1 LTSDR
6 VDYVIS
12 DATYEEQVERIIGVD
27 LTAIDSK
34 AIIVNT
40 KWFTDCVQSKQLLPS
55 NKNYRLKNKRVNF
68 QSIKS

>member
-1 LTSDR
+1 MTSDC

-12 DATYEEQVERIIGVD
+12 DVIYEEEVERLIGLD

-34 AIIVNT
+34 AIVVNT
-40 KWFTDCVQSKQLLPS
+40 KWFTDCVQLKQLLPL
-55 NKNYRLKNKRVNF
+55 NKNYRLKNKRVNI